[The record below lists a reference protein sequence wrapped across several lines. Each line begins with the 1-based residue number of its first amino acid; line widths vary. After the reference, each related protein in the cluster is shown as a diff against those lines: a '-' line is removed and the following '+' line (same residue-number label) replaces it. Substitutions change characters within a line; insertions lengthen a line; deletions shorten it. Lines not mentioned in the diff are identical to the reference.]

1 MKKEDLIDKFQY
13 DIDAQI
19 INNIEN
25 IIYDVND
32 FDNSNIDHILKNAY
46 NEIAN
51 RLQYN
56 DFSDREID
64 RLLDPIFEKY
74 DYEIKKVVK
83 NGREEE
89 IYDKMNNLKIEYK
102 RIIENYKGMQE
113 DQEINTLGRKIEETT
128 PYVMGEKTQ
137 DYKKITYELESLIM
151 TEMKYEFKKSL
162 RNYQEHS
169 EEKSEN
175 AYEDIR
181 YYLEHQLVQKVV
193 GSYVV
198 SSEELVSQYKGNA
211 DNIGI
216 FQTGSGKLVELTSD
230 KVQEIVHECVREYE
244 QNLEDLEEKN
254 KNFESDDLRNS
265 LSGQVTSVEE
275 AAINEKNKNVQEE
288 QNKEELTIDLL

>member
-162 RNYQEHS
+162 RNY
-169 EEKSEN
+169 
-175 AYEDIR
+175 I
-181 YYLEHQLVQKVV
+181 
-193 GSYVV
+193 
-198 SSEELVSQYKGNA
+198 
-211 DNIGI
+211 
-216 FQTGSGKLVELTSD
+216 
-230 KVQEIVHECVREYE
+230 
-244 QNLEDLEEKN
+244 
-254 KNFESDDLRNS
+254 
-265 LSGQVTSVEE
+265 
-275 AAINEKNKNVQEE
+275 
-288 QNKEELTIDLL
+288 